1 MTRTALLLYLQNVRD
16 LELAKYALR
25 QRYLKE
31 QAVYTKRRNNLAA
44 APVQETAPSQLEPD
58 GLTGVALFFGL
69 LFGAFFIILLIY
81 YLSEYGYEGTAASFF
96 LVVVLLG
103 LGLGILFIVAKASH
117 DIYLEE
123 EQHTKDIKAANER
136 NKKAQEDYESRK
148 ASLPA
153 LNQQWN
159 KRKYWYQQEEE
170 KLEKVLRSFYSM
182 NILPNPYRNLA
193 SVLYIYDYMSS
204 SSATLEDTLI
214 HEHMENGIQRLEAK
228 LDIVIDRMGDM
239 LYETR
244 CMRAEN
250 RRNIQTTID
259 QNNRMLESLQ
269 ESNQNTA
276 DAAQYARLAANYSK
290 ANAYFSLANYLK
302 K

>member
-1 MTRTALLLYLQNVRD
+1 
-16 LELAKYALR
+16 
-25 QRYLKE
+25 
-31 QAVYTKRRNNLAA
+31 
-44 APVQETAPSQLEPD
+44 
-58 GLTGVALFFGL
+58 
-69 LFGAFFIILLIY
+69 
-81 YLSEYGYEGTAASFF
+81 
-96 LVVVLLG
+96 
-103 LGLGILFIVAKASH
+103 
-117 DIYLEE
+117 
-123 EQHTKDIKAANER
+123 
-136 NKKAQEDYESRK
+136 
-148 ASLPA
+148 
-153 LNQQWN
+153 
-159 KRKYWYQQEEE
+159 
-170 KLEKVLRSFYSM
+170 M